1 MTVILERP
9 SADLDLFAGGEP
21 SEVDSSIA
29 SDGLTI
35 DTVFGPVD
43 LIAVQHALEHR
54 PVDLT
59 AAERKYVARLRANGV
74 RKAVA

>member
-1 MTVILERP
+1 MTMTLDTAP
-9 SADLDLFAGGEP
+9 ADLDLFAGADP
-21 SEVDSSIA
+21 TEVDASIA

-54 PVDLT
+54 PVDLSR
-59 AAERKYVARLRANGV
+59 AERWYVARLRENGV
-74 RKAVA
+74 GKAVA